1 MKVLELYSGTGS
13 VGKVCKERGFDVVSV
28 DIDGRAD
35 INIDILKWDYKK
47 AFKVGE
53 FDIIWASPPCHTF
66 SNLRRSWINRKLK
79 VFGDNVVTAEMLDAD
94 MIANGLPLL
103 RKAEEIIN
111 YFKPKYFFIENPAS
125 SKMKDYLKHLDNYE
139 VDYCQY
145 SEWGYKKP
153 TIIWCNKNLYFE
165 PKKCDKKT
173 CPHMIHTDK
182 FSRHKNNLGNTRG
195 NKLTGGSV
203 GVIDTRY
210 RIPPKLINEL
220 FDSCN

>member
-47 AFKVGE
+47 AFKVDE

-125 SKMKDYLKHLDNYE
+125 SKMKDYLKHLDSYE
-139 VDYCQY
+139 VHYCQY
-145 SEWGYKKP
+145 SDWGYKKP
-153 TIIWCNKNLYFE
+153 TIIWSNKNLYFE

-173 CPHMIHTDK
+173 CPNMINGKHISSIGNVYCKDSNKTDM
-182 FSRHKNNLGNTRG
+182 
-195 NKLTGGSV
+195 
-203 GVIDTRY
+203 RY

-220 FDSCN
+220 FDGCN

>member
-47 AFKVGE
+47 AFKVDE
-53 FDIIWASPPCHTF
+53 FDIIWASPECSTF

-125 SKMKDYLKHLDNYE
+125 SKMKDYLKHLDSYE
-139 VDYCQY
+139 VHYCQY
-145 SEWGYKKP
+145 SDWGYKKP
-153 TIIWCNKNLYFE
+153 TIIWSNKNLYFE

-173 CPHMIHTDK
+173 CPNMINGKHISSIGNIDCKGSNKTDM
-182 FSRHKNNLGNTRG
+182 
-195 NKLTGGSV
+195 
-203 GVIDTRY
+203 RY

-220 FDSCN
+220 FDGCN

>member
-47 AFKVGE
+47 AFKVDE

-125 SKMKDYLKHLDNYE
+125 SKMKNYLKHLDSYE
-139 VDYCQY
+139 VHYCQY
-145 SEWGYKKP
+145 SDWGYKKP
-153 TIIWCNKNLYFE
+153 TIIWSNKNLYFE

-173 CPHMIHTDK
+173 CPNMTNGKHNVNMSEK
-182 FSRHKNNLGNTRG
+182 YSGGNNKKTLDI
-195 NKLTGGSV
+195 K
-203 GVIDTRY
+203 Y

-220 FDSCN
+220 FDGCN